1 MSRKIRTASWCV
13 ATFLLIAAC
22 RGSLANAQE
31 ALPTIDIQAE
41 TAGAHD
47 ASRSSANKTP
57 PTSVIGQP
65 SAPYAGGQVGS
76 SARVGLLGNRNI
88 FDTPFNIT
96 GYTEKLARDQQ
107 ARTVTDVADNDSSI
121 RINAP
126 RYGGIDGF
134 LVRGFPVFAGDFAF
148 DGLYGVVDWRS
159 QAIEPMERIEVL
171 KGPNALL
178 NGVPPLGTIG
188 GAINLI
194 PKRATDAPIT
204 RVTASFASRGQLG
217 THIDI
222 GRRFGLNNEWGVRF
236 NGAYRK
242 GGTPIDFQGDE
253 FGVAALAL
261 DYRGE
266 RLRVT
271 TDLELQGRD
280 LDAPTRQKTAL
291 AGFPI
296 PSSPSLL
303 INPQQPWEYYNA
315 HHWHGA
321 LRAEYDI
328 AENVTVYAAY
338 GHSRFDE
345 LFFGGVLQIFNVRGD
360 FSTTPTLTSQ
370 DVQSDTADI
379 GLRARFETGP
389 IKHQLALSA
398 VGLWQDTGIINTS
411 VGRAITSNIFAPLY
425 VPARSDFGLRRD
437 APRTAARMNRS
448 AVIADTLSAYDD
460 RVLLTLGGRWQQI
473 DVKNYNVNS
482 GLNTSSTTNQA
493 FSPAAGLVVKP
504 IENLSLYANYIQGL
518 SSGGI
523 APVNAINAG
532 EAFPAFISRQIEVG
546 AKYDFF
552 GALGL
557 TVAAFDITQPS
568 SFTDPTTRLFSVDGE
583 QRNRGFEL
591 NVFGEPTPGLRLLG
605 GATWLDGV
613 LTRTASGAN
622 NGKTAAGVPDVQLNL
637 YGEYDLPFWFAPGTA
652 TLTGRVI
659 YTSFQFYDQANTQ
672 SIPEWTR
679 LDLGGRYSVEIE
691 GRPVTLRISV
701 ENVLDTN
708 YWATTGRGL
717 LTAAAPRTFLVST
730 TVDF

>member
-1 MSRKIRTASWCV
+1 MLS
-13 ATFLLIAAC
+13 IAAC
-22 RGSLANAQE
+22 GALPAYAQE

-41 TAGAHD
+41 DAGAREG
-47 ASRSSANKTP
+47 SRPSADKTP
-57 PTSVIGQP
+57 PTGVIGQP
-65 SAPYAGGQVGS
+65 PAPYAGGQVGGG
-76 SARVGLLGNRNI
+76 ARVGLLGNRNL
-88 FDTPFNIT
+88 FDTPFAVA
-96 GYTEKLARDQQ
+96 GYTEKLVRDQQ
-107 ARTVTDVADNDSSI
+107 ARSVTDVADNDSSI
-121 RINAP
+121 RTNAP

-134 LVRGFPVFAGDFAF
+134 LVRGFPVFAGDFAI
-148 DGLYGVVDWRS
+148 DGLYGIADWRS

-188 GAINLI
+188 GAIDLI
-194 PKRATDAPIT
+194 PKRATDAPLT
-204 RVTASFASRGQLG
+204 RVTTSFASRGQFG
-217 THIDI
+217 THVDV
-222 GRRFGLNNEWGVRF
+222 GRRFGPNNEWGVRF
-236 NGAYRK
+236 NGDYRK
-242 GGTPIDFQGDE
+242 GSTPIDFQGEE

-261 DYRGE
+261 DYRGD
-266 RLRVT
+266 RLRLT

-280 LDAPTRQKTAL
+280 LDAPTRQKTVST
-291 AGFPI
+291 GFPI

-321 LRAEYDI
+321 LRAEYDVS
-328 AENVTVYAAY
+328 ENVTAYAAY

-345 LFFGGVLQIFNVRGD
+345 LFFGGVLQIVNARGD
-360 FSTTPTLTSQ
+360 FRTTPTLTPQ
-370 DVQSDTADI
+370 DVQSNTTDF

-398 VGLWQDTGIINTS
+398 IGLWQDTGIINSS
-411 VGRAITSNIFAPLY
+411 VGRVTTSNIFAPVY
-425 VPARSDFGLRRD
+425 VPARSDFGLPRD
-437 APRTAARMNRS
+437 APRTAARMNRGV
-448 AVIADTLSAYDD
+448 AIADTLSAFDD
-460 RVLLTLGGRWQQI
+460 RAFLTLGGRWQQI
-473 DVKNYNVNS
+473 DVKNYSANT
-482 GLNTSSTTNQA
+482 GLITSSTTNQA

-518 SSGGI
+518 TSGGI
-523 APVNAINAG
+523 APANAINAG

-552 GALGL
+552 RTLGL
-557 TVAAFDITQPS
+557 TLAAFDITQPS
-568 SFTDPTTRLFSVDGE
+568 SFTDPTTRRFSVDGE
-583 QRNRGFEL
+583 QRNRGLEF
-591 NVFGEPTPGLRLLG
+591 NVFGEPLPGLRLLG
-605 GATWLDGV
+605 GVTLLDGV
-613 LTRTASGAN
+613 LTKTASGTN
-622 NGKTAAGVPDVQLNL
+622 DGKTAAGVPDVQLNL

-679 LDLGGRYSVEIE
+679 LDLGGRYTVEIE

-717 LTAAAPRTFLVST
+717 LTAGAPRTFLVST

>member
-1 MSRKIRTASWCV
+1 MSRKLRTASWGV
-13 ATFLLIAAC
+13 ATFLLIDAC
-22 RGSLANAQE
+22 SGSRANAQE

-41 TAGAHD
+41 TAGAYD
-47 ASRSSANKTP
+47 ANRMPANKTR

-65 SAPYAGGQVGS
+65 PAPYGGGQVGS

-96 GYTEKLARDQQ
+96 GYTEKLVRDQQ

-134 LVRGFPVFAGDFAF
+134 LVRGFPVFAGDFAL
-148 DGLYGVVDWRS
+148 DGIYGVVDWRS

-204 RVTASFASRGQLG
+204 RVTTSFASREQLG

-222 GRRFGLNNEWGVRF
+222 GRRFGPNNEWGVRF
-236 NGAYRK
+236 NGAFRK
-242 GGTPIDFQGDE
+242 GSTPIDFQGDE

-321 LRAEYDI
+321 LRAEYDL
-328 AENVTVYAAY
+328 AENVTAYAAY

-345 LFFGGVLQIFNVRGD
+345 LFFGGVLQIVNARGD

-389 IKHQLALSA
+389 LEHQLALSA

-411 VGRAITSNIFAPLY
+411 VGRAITSNIFTPLY

-437 APRTAARMNRS
+437 APQTASRMNRS
-448 AVIADTLSAYDD
+448 VVIADTLSAYDD
-460 RVLLTLGGRWQQI
+460 HVLLTLGGRWQQI
-473 DVKNYNVNS
+473 DVKNYNASS
-482 GLNTSSTTNQA
+482 GSITSSTTNQA

-568 SFTDPTTRLFSVDGE
+568 SFTDPTTRRFSVDGE
-583 QRNRGFEL
+583 QRNRGLEL

-605 GATWLDGV
+605 GVTWLDGV
-613 LTRTASGAN
+613 LTKTANGAN

-637 YGEYDLPFWFAPGTA
+637 YGEYDLPFWLAPGTA

-679 LDLGGRYSVEIE
+679 LDLGGRYTVEIE
-691 GRPVTLRISV
+691 GRPVTLRVSV